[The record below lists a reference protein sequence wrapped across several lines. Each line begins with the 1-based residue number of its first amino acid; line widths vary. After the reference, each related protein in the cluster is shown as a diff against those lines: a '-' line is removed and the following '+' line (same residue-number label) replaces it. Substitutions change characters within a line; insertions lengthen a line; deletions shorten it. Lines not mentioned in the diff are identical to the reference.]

1 MALKEDLQVLK
12 QLFNN
17 GDDVAFREHVAMVVA
32 KYTDPESKE
41 LINQCVDEL
50 SQSTFDEVQQLH
62 EDSIKLQMGNVGNYL
77 SMSYIAKQYFGKTR
91 AWLYQR
97 INGHSVNG
105 KPCRFTEE
113 EKATFNRALQ
123 DISREIGS
131 LHIA

>member
-1 MALKEDLQVLK
+1 MALNDDLTIMK
-12 QLFNN
+12 QLYHE
-17 GDDVAFREHVAMVVA
+17 GEDTAFREHFTRMKAT
-32 KYTDPESKE
+32 YTDDESLS
-41 LINQCVDEL
+41 LINNCIDEL
-50 SQSTFDEVQQLH
+50 AQGTLAKVEQLK
-62 EDSIKLQMGNVGNYL
+62 EDAIKLQMGNVSNYL

>member
-1 MALKEDLQVLK
+1 MALKDDLK
-12 QLFNN
+12 IMEQLYN
-17 GDDVAFREHVAMVVA
+17 GGEETAFQEHVRKVMST
-32 KYTDPESKE
+32 YTDEESKV
-41 LINQCVDEL
+41 LIGECMDGLAQGTLTKVE
-50 SQSTFDEVQQLH
+50 QLK
-62 EDSIKLQMGNVGNYL
+62 EDVIKLQMGNVSNYL

>member
-1 MALKEDLQVLK
+1 MALKEDLEIMK
-12 QLFNN
+12 QLYN
-17 GDDVAFREHVAMVVA
+17 GGEETAFRKHVTKVMS
-32 KYTDPESKE
+32 KYTDEESKA
-41 LINQCVDEL
+41 LIGECMDEL
-50 SQSTFDEVQQLH
+50 AEGTLAKIEQLK
-62 EDSIKLQMGNVGNYL
+62 EDIVKYQMGNVSNYL

>member
-1 MALKEDLQVLK
+1 MTLKEDLQVLR

-17 GDDVAFREHVAMVVA
+17 GDDTAFREHVTMVVA
-32 KYTDPESKE
+32 KYTDPKSKE
-41 LINQCVDEL
+41 LINKCVDEL
-50 SQSTFDEVQQLH
+50 AQGTLAKVEQLK
-62 EDSIKLQMGNVGNYL
+62 EDAIKLQMGNVSNYL

-123 DISREIGS
+123 DISKEIGS

>member
-1 MALKEDLQVLK
+1 MALNDDLKILK
-12 QLFNN
+12 QLYN
-17 GDDVAFREHVAMVVA
+17 GGEETAFREHVTKVMAT
-32 KYTDPESKE
+32 YTDEESKVLIGDCIEE
-41 LINQCVDEL
+41 LAQGTLAKVE
-50 SQSTFDEVQQLH
+50 QLK
-62 EDSIKLQMGNVGNYL
+62 EDIVKYQMGNVSNYL

-123 DISREIGS
+123 DISKEIGS